1 MIKANPSNYSHSSKS
16 TSSKSDSVALTD
28 STLSTIP
35 LSTIVLSKKTK
46 NKLSKKP
53 CEVILLSLI
62 VIACLL
68 LIKPSYLYAK
78 SVLAQVLLNY
88 TWQTTQQAYQQS
100 QQEKPQQYQD
110 KDQKHLPWQW
120 ADSYPVA
127 KLTYK
132 KNDVSW
138 IIMAGMT
145 GRAMAF
151 APTWLEDSAKPNQ
164 YGNTVI
170 SAHNDSHFNVLE
182 NSDIGD
188 EFLLEDQQGKI
199 LSYRIMTI
207 DVVPQYDISSYLF
220 QDETMITLITCYP
233 FEVTNIA
240 KTQRLVIQA
249 VNDKAN

>member
-1 MIKANPSNYSHSSKS
+1 MNKANSSNNSKS
-16 TSSKSDSVALTD
+16 NSLAL
-28 STLSTIP
+28 
-35 LSTIVLSKKTK
+35 KKQAK
-46 NKLSKKP
+46 GKQNKKP
-53 CEVILLSLI
+53 FEIALLGLV

-78 SVLAQVLLNY
+78 SVLAQVLLNQA
-88 TWQTTQQAYQQS
+88 WQES
-100 QQEKPQQYQD
+100 QQQYQ
-110 KDQKHLPWQW
+110 QKIKQGYQGENKKSMPWQW

-127 KLTYK
+127 KLTDK
-132 KNDVSW
+132 KNNVSW

-182 NSDIGD
+182 SSNISD
-188 EFLLEDQQGKI
+188 EFLLEDSQGKI

-207 DVVPQYDISSYLF
+207 DIVSKYNTSPYLF

-249 VNDKAN
+249 VAVDSLI

>member
-1 MIKANPSNYSHSSKS
+1 MFKTNYNNPSKS
-16 TSSKSDSVALTD
+16 NPLGT
-28 STLSTIP
+28 STLSKNTA
-35 LSTIVLSKKTK
+35 

-53 CEVILLSLI
+53 YQVILLSLI

-88 TWQTTQQAYQQS
+88 TWQTSQQAYQQS
-100 QQEKPQQYQD
+100 QQEKQQQTLQQEKTQQYQE

-132 KNDVSW
+132 KNNVSW

-188 EFLLEDQQGKI
+188 ELLLEDQQGKI

-207 DVVPQYDISSYLF
+207 DVVPQYNISSYLF
-220 QDETMITLITCYP
+220 QDDTMITLITCYP

-249 VNDKAN
+249 VNVESLK

>member
-1 MIKANPSNYSHSSKS
+1 MNKANSSNRC
-16 TSSKSDSVALTD
+16 KSDS
-28 STLSTIP
+28 
-35 LSTIVLSKKTK
+35 IVLTTNTKDKFSKNPYKI
-46 NKLSKKP
+46 
-53 CEVILLSLI
+53 ILLSLI

-78 SVLAQVLLNY
+78 SVLAQVLLKHA
-88 TWQTTQQAYQQS
+88 WQETQQTYLQAPEQDKQQHS
-100 QQEKPQQYQD
+100 QEKY
-110 KDQKHLPWQW
+110 LPWQW

-132 KNDVSW
+132 KNNVSW

-182 NSDIGD
+182 DSDVGE

-199 LSYRIMTI
+199 LTYRITTI
-207 DVVPQYDISSYLF
+207 NIVSEYDVSSYLF

-233 FEVTNIA
+233 FEVTNKI

-249 VNDKAN
+249 VKYNH

>member
-1 MIKANPSNYSHSSKS
+1 MIKDNSSISSN
-16 TSSKSDSVALTD
+16 SDSIA
-28 STLSTIP
+28 I
-35 LSTIVLSKKTK
+35 KKQIKGTFH
-46 NKLSKKP
+46 KKP
-53 CEVILLSLI
+53 YEIILLSLV

-78 SVLAQVLLNY
+78 SVLAQVLLNHA
-88 TWQTTQQAYQQS
+88 WQQS
-100 QQEKPQQYQD
+100 QQKEQNYR
-110 KDQKHLPWQW
+110 PWQW

-127 KLTYK
+127 KLTDK
-132 KNDVSW
+132 KNNTSW

-182 NSDIGD
+182 KNEIGD

-199 LSYRIMTI
+199 LTYRVMTI
-207 DVVPQYDISSYLF
+207 DIVSEYDVSSYLF

-233 FEVTNIA
+233 FEVTNAA

-249 VNDKAN
+249 VNVAPYITL